1 MEAGEMGL
9 AVHGILFIILFL
21 MHAWAFREKSLKFF
35 CPAGWPRSLVM
46 HFGLL
51 SAGIL
56 LWGIYP
62 IWHHGIGKTV
72 DLLFGSER
80 ISWAWTIGIITLS
93 LLAFMVGMRQSR
105 IIKFSKEHFRLKP
118 TFSILFIYFL
128 ARIIFLIV
136 YEMWFRGWFLDELLA
151 EIGTIWIAIGI
162 NTALYSLIHFFAG
175 KKEAISSIPF
185 GIILCLLTIEL
196 QVVWPAAV
204 IHVFLSLG
212 FELNFIIRLNNDTI
226 SR

>member
-1 MEAGEMGL
+1 MGL
-9 AVHGILFIILFL
+9 TVHGILFVILL
-21 MHAWAFREKSLKFF
+21 IMHAWAFREKSLKFF
-35 CPAGWPRSLVM
+35 SPDGLPRNLVM

-62 IWHHGIGKTV
+62 VWFHGLGKSSH
-72 DLLFGSER
+72 LLFGREC
-80 ISWAWTIGIITLS
+80 IAWPWTIAVIALSSLAFFIGKRQAKLVDFSEAHFHLKPATS
-93 LLAFMVGMRQSR
+93 LL
-105 IIKFSKEHFRLKP
+105 L
-118 TFSILFIYFL
+118 IYFL
-128 ARIIFLIV
+128 ARIIFLIS
-136 YEMWFRGWFLDELLA
+136 YEMWFRGWFLSELLSEFGA
-151 EIGTIWIAIGI
+151 IWVAIGI

-204 IHVFLSLG
+204 IHLFLSLG
-212 FELNFIIRLNNDTI
+212 FEGNFILRLNNDNI

>member
-1 MEAGEMGL
+1 MGL

-35 CPAGWPRSLVM
+35 SPAGWPKNIGI

-62 IWHHGIGKTV
+62 VWYHGLSKSFN
-72 DLLFGSER
+72 LLFGEEG
-80 ISWAWTIGIITLS
+80 ISWTWTIVIIALS
-93 LLAFMVGMRQSR
+93 GLAFFIGKRQA
-105 IIKFSKEHFRLKP
+105 KLVDFSEAHFLKKP
-118 TFSILFIYFL
+118 ATLILIIYFL
-128 ARIIFLIV
+128 ARIIFLIA
-136 YEMWFRGWFLDELLA
+136 YEMWFRGWFLGELLA
-151 EIGTIWIAIGI
+151 DFGKIWIAIGI
-162 NTALYSLIHFFAG
+162 NTALYSFIHFFAG
-175 KKEAISSIPF
+175 RKEAISAIPF
-185 GIILCLLTIEL
+185 GIILCLLAIEL

-204 IHVFLSLG
+204 IHLFLSLG
-212 FELNFIIRLNNDTI
+212 FELNFILRLNNDNI

>member
-1 MEAGEMGL
+1 
-9 AVHGILFIILFL
+9 

-35 CPAGWPRSLVM
+35 SPAGWPKNIGI

-62 IWHHGIGKTV
+62 VWYHGLSKSYDLLLVKEGIGWTWTIAVIALSSLAFFIGKRQAKLV
-72 DLLFGSER
+72 DLSE
-80 ISWAWTIGIITLS
+80 A
-93 LLAFMVGMRQSR
+93 
-105 IIKFSKEHFRLKP
+105 HFARKP
-118 TFSILFIYFL
+118 TSSILLIYFL
-128 ARIIFLIV
+128 TRIIFLIA
-136 YEMWFRGWFLDELLA
+136 YEMWFRGWFLTELLA
-151 EIGTIWIAIGI
+151 EFGTIWIAIGI
-162 NTALYSLIHFFAG
+162 NTALYSFIHFFAG

-204 IHVFLSLG
+204 IHLFLSLG
-212 FELNFIIRLNNDTI
+212 FELNFILRLNNDNI

>member
-1 MEAGEMGL
+1 MGL
-9 AVHGILFIILFL
+9 HVHGILFAVLFV

-35 CPAGWPRSLVM
+35 SPDGWPRNLVM

-51 SAGIL
+51 FAGIL

-62 IWHHGIGKTV
+62 VWFHGLGKSS
-72 DLLFGSER
+72 DLLFGWES
-80 ISWAWTIGIITLS
+80 IVWTWTIAVIALS
-93 LLAFMVGMRQSR
+93 SLAFFIGKRQA
-105 IIKFSKEHFRLKP
+105 KLVDFSEAHFLRRPANL
-118 TFSILFIYFL
+118 ILTIYFFI
-128 ARIIFLIV
+128 RIVFLIT
-136 YEMWFRGWFLDELLA
+136 YEMWFRGWFLSELLSEFG
-151 EIGTIWIAIGI
+151 EIWVSIGI

-175 KKEAISSIPF
+175 KKEAISAIPF

-204 IHVFLSLG
+204 IHLFLSLG
-212 FELNFIIRLNNDTI
+212 YELNFILRLNNDNI